1 MGRFEE
7 SMLGPT
13 ESVTDSYSTL
23 FHLPLA
29 LAVFVSPSYLWEK
42 YKNQELRTINIYPI

>member
-23 FHLPLA
+23 FHLQLA
-29 LAVFVSPSYLWEK
+29 LTVFVSPSYLWEK
-42 YKNQELRTINIYPI
+42 YKNIKIKS